1 MAHLNRKIGIPSFD
15 LTGKTAIITGG
26 TQGLGFGIACALVA
40 YGANVVI
47 TARTASKV
55 EDAVADLNENYC
67 KGGRAFGIP
76 ADSSKLENIKM
87 VIDKT
92 VAEFGELNILINNAG
107 VSGPTALIVENREGR
122 KEYTPEDFEK
132 VIATNLTG
140 TFMFCQE
147 AARQMIKQNETNGKQ
162 GGKIIITASV
172 GGFIGGKG
180 VVGYGASKA
189 GCLSLARTMANNFGR
204 ENITVNCICPGY
216 VVTPLNEEFFIDKD
230 GNKTKYYEQ
239 QSKAT
244 SVRRLGTIE
253 EIAGPVLAMCSDSF
267 SYMTGTYLLCDGGQ
281 SIPAE

>member
-1 MAHLNRKIGIPSFD
+1 
-15 LTGKTAIITGG
+15 
-26 TQGLGFGIACALVA
+26 
-40 YGANVVI
+40 
-47 TARTASKV
+47 
-55 EDAVADLNENYC
+55 
-67 KGGRAFGIP
+67 
-76 ADSSKLENIKM
+76 M
-87 VIDKT
+87 VIEKT
-92 VAEFGELNILINNAG
+92 VEEFGELNILINNAG
-107 VSGPTALIVENREGR
+107 ISGKTALIVETREGR
-122 KEYTPEDFEK
+122 PEYTPEDFEK

-147 AARQMIKQNETNGKQ
+147 AARQMIKQNATNGKK
-162 GGKIIITASV
+162 GGRIIITASV

-216 VVTPLNEEFFIDKD
+216 VVTPLNEEFFVDEN
-230 GNKTKYYEQ
+230 GNPTDYYKQ
-239 QSKAT
+239 QSKST

-267 SYMTGTYLLCDGGQ
+267 SYMTGSYILADGGQ

>member
-1 MAHLNRKIGIPSFD
+1 MEHLNRKMGIPSFD

-26 TQGLGFGIACALVA
+26 TQGLGFGIACALAA
-40 YGANVVI
+40 YGCNVVI
-47 TARTASKV
+47 TARTEKKV
-55 EDAVADLNENYC
+55 IDAVADLNENYC
-67 KGGRAFGIP
+67 KGGRALGIP
-76 ADSSKLENIKM
+76 ADSSKAENVQM

-92 VAEFGELNILINNAG
+92 VEEFGELNILINNAG

-122 KEYTPEDFEK
+122 PEYSVADFEK

-140 TFMFCQE
+140 TFMFCQA
-147 AARQMIKQNETNGKQ
+147 AARQMIKQNETNGKK

-172 GGFIGGKG
+172 GGIIGGKG

-189 GCLSLARTMANNFGR
+189 ACMSLARTMANNFGR
-204 ENITVNCICPGY
+204 ENITCNCICPGY
-216 VVTPLNEEFFIDKD
+216 VVTPLNEEFFIDEN
-230 GNKTKYYEQ
+230 GNETAYYKQ
-239 QSKAT
+239 QAKAT

-267 SYMTGTYLLCDGGQ
+267 NYMTGTYILCDGGQ

>member
-1 MAHLNRKIGIPSFD
+1 M
-15 LTGKTAIITGG
+15 KTAIITGASS
-26 TQGLGFGIACALVA
+26 GLGREFARQLTDIFPEIECCWLIARREDRLEEIAREMVGVETVCLPLDLCDSMSFTTLQEKLAAEKPEVA
-40 YGANVVI
+40 
-47 TARTASKV
+47 
-55 EDAVADLNENYC
+55 
-67 KGGRAFGIP
+67 
-76 ADSSKLENIKM
+76 
-87 VIDKT
+87 
-92 VAEFGELNILINNAG
+92 ILINNAG
-107 VSGPTALIVENREGR
+107 ISGPTALVVENREGR
-122 KEYTPEDFEK
+122 KEYTPEDFSK
-132 VIATNLTG
+132 VLATNLTG

-147 AARQMIKQNETNGKQ
+147 AARQMIKQNATNGKK

-189 GCLSLARTMANNFGR
+189 GCLSLARTLANNFGR

-230 GNKTKYYEQ
+230 GNPTDYYKQ

-267 SYMTGTYLLCDGGQ
+267 NYMTGTYLLCDGGQ

>member
-1 MAHLNRKIGIPSFD
+1 MSQKVIL
-15 LTGKTAIITGG
+15 LTGASSGIGRETALRLAR
-26 TQGLGFGIACALVA
+26 QGHIV
-40 YGANVVI
+40 YGA
-47 TARTASKV
+47 ARRLQLL
-55 EDAVADLNENYC
+55 EPL
-67 KGGRAFGIP
+67 RAQGVRP
-76 ADSSKLENIKM
+76 LQLDVTDADSCRAAVQT
-87 VIDKT
+87 VIQ
-92 VAEFGELNILINNAG
+92 AEGHIDVLINNAG
-107 VSGPTALIVENREGR
+107 ISGKTALIVETREGR
-122 KEYTPEDFEK
+122 PEYTPEDFEK

-147 AARQMIKQNETNGKQ
+147 AARQMIKQNATNGKK
-162 GGKIIITASV
+162 GGRIIITASV

-230 GNKTKYYEQ
+230 GNPTDYYKQ
-239 QSKAT
+239 QSKST

-267 SYMTGTYLLCDGGQ
+267 SYMTGSYILADGGQ

>member
-1 MAHLNRKIGIPSFD
+1 MAHLNRKIDIPSFD

-26 TQGLGFGIACALVA
+26 TQGLGFGMACALAA
-40 YGANVVI
+40 YGCNVVI

-55 EDAVADLNENYC
+55 EDAVAVLNENYC
-67 KGGRAFGIP
+67 KGGRALGIP
-76 ADSSKLENIKM
+76 ADSSKQENIKM
-87 VIDKT
+87 VIEKT
-92 VAEFGELNILINNAG
+92 VEEFGELNILINNAG
-107 VSGPTALIVENREGR
+107 IAGPTAMVVETREGR
-122 KEYTPEDFEK
+122 PEYTAADFEK
-132 VIATNLTG
+132 VLATNLTG

-147 AARQMIKQNETNGKQ
+147 AARQMIKQNATNGGK
-162 GGKIIITASV
+162 GGKVIITSSV

-189 GCLSLARTMANNFGR
+189 GCLSLARTLANNFGR

-230 GNKTKYYEQ
+230 GNQTAYYKQ
-239 QSKAT
+239 QAKAT

-253 EIAGPVLAMCSDSF
+253 DIAGPTLAMCSDSF
-267 SYMTGTYLLCDGGQ
+267 GYMTGTYILVDGGQ

>member
-15 LTGKTAIITGG
+15 MTGKTAIITGG
-26 TQGLGFGIACALVA
+26 TQGLGFGMACALAA

-47 TARTASKV
+47 TARTAAKV

-92 VAEFGELNILINNAG
+92 VEEFGELNILINNAG
-107 VSGPTALIVENREGR
+107 ISGPTALIVENREGR
-122 KEYTPEDFEK
+122 KEYTPEDFSK
-132 VIATNLTG
+132 VLATNLTG

-147 AARQMIKQNETNGKQ
+147 AARQMIKQNATNGKK

-189 GCLSLARTMANNFGR
+189 GCLSLARTMANNFGMR
-204 ENITVNCICPGY
+204 TSPSTASAPAMWSPPSMRSSLWTRTATPPITTSSSPSPPLCAAWAPSRRSQAPCWPCAP
-216 VVTPLNEEFFIDKD
+216 TP
-230 GNKTKYYEQ
+230 
-239 QSKAT
+239 S
-244 SVRRLGTIE
+244 TI
-253 EIAGPVLAMCSDSF
+253 
-267 SYMTGTYLLCDGGQ
+267 
-281 SIPAE
+281 

>member
-1 MAHLNRKIGIPSFD
+1 M
-15 LTGKTAIITGG
+15 
-26 TQGLGFGIACALVA
+26 
-40 YGANVVI
+40 
-47 TARTASKV
+47 
-55 EDAVADLNENYC
+55 
-67 KGGRAFGIP
+67 
-76 ADSSKLENIKM
+76 
-87 VIDKT
+87 
-92 VAEFGELNILINNAG
+92 
-107 VSGPTALIVENREGR
+107 NREGR

>member
-1 MAHLNRKIGIPSFD
+1 MEHLNRKMGIPSFD

-26 TQGLGFGIACALVA
+26 TQGLGFGMACALAA

-47 TARTASKV
+47 TARTERKV
-55 EDAVADLNENYC
+55 IDAVADLNENYC
-67 KGGRAFGIP
+67 KGGRALGIP
-76 ADSSKLENIKM
+76 ADSSKMENIQM

-92 VAEFGELNILINNAG
+92 VEEFGELNILINNAG
-107 VSGPTALIVENREGR
+107 ISGPTALVVETREGR
-122 KEYTPEDFEK
+122 PEYSAEDFEK

-140 TFMFCQE
+140 TFMFCQ
-147 AARQMIKQNETNGKQ
+147 AAASQMIKQNATNGKK

-172 GGFIGGKG
+172 GGFIGGKY

-189 GCLSLARTMANNFGR
+189 GCLSLVRTLANNFGR
-204 ENITVNCICPGY
+204 ENITVNGICPGY
-216 VVTPLNEEFFIDKD
+216 VVTPLNEEFFIDAE
-230 GNKTKYYEQ
+230 GNQTDYYKQ
-239 QSKAT
+239 QSKST

-267 SYMTGTYLLCDGGQ
+267 GYMTGTYILCDGGQ